1 MCDVVVQ
8 ATHVRLCGEV
18 DLTTTLLEEIWME
31 VANKFWKKK
40 LDYKD
45 VSFRHISCFSHGSL
59 INFSHMPVGRVVDA
73 TTLPTGLWAEFV
85 DDTTLPTGLWEEF
98 PCIQL

>member
-8 ATHVRLCGEV
+8 ATRVRICGEV

-40 LDYKD
+40 LDCKD
-45 VSFRHISCFSHGSL
+45 VAFRHISCF
-59 INFSHMPVGRVVDA
+59 FS
-73 TTLPTGLWAEFV
+73 
-85 DDTTLPTGLWEEF
+85 WELDNIF
-98 PCIQL
+98 PIG